1 MPALIA
7 SRSGPSVGPARF
19 LSCWDCSR
27 CSNEKPGASRADVQP
42 FGQPFSDLPRIGSPR
57 PSSAAWQ
64 CPTLA
69 EQRARMIACETN
81 DRITRLAT
89 LTVSFCS
96 GRWIERN
103 VSGHC
108 RDVHYRGCAPEF
120 GYAVRLVL
128 EPLRERHLQSA
139 SIETCPAGSHHPHPL
154 STARLISFCDSPRP
168 AAAVDTPQGGGLF
181 ADETFLLAGTSEKEH
196 HSTSGASVQ
205 SPSGVTETYVR
216 RVTKARC
223 RPLGER
229 AFACF

>member
-1 MPALIA
+1 LRRARCPSRQRALCEGKQFPNFGHRSPCQRNCRRDLDRVPALIA
-7 SRSGPSVGPARF
+7 SRSGPSVGLARF

-42 FGQPFSDLPRIGSPR
+42 FGQPFGDLPRIGSPR

-168 AAAVDTPQGGGLF
+168 AAAVDPPPG
-181 ADETFLLAGTSEKEH
+181 
-196 HSTSGASVQ
+196 
-205 SPSGVTETYVR
+205 R
-216 RVTKARC
+216 
-223 RPLGER
+223 R
-229 AFACF
+229 AFCG

>member
-1 MPALIA
+1 MME
-7 SRSGPSVGPARF
+7 S
-19 LSCWDCSR
+19 
-27 CSNEKPGASRADVQP
+27 
-42 FGQPFSDLPRIGSPR
+42 
-57 PSSAAWQ
+57 AWQ

-108 RDVHYRGCAPEF
+108 RDVRYRGCTPEF

-168 AAAVDTPQGGGLF
+168 AAAVDPPRAAG
-181 ADETFLLAGTSEKEH
+181 FLRMKHFYWRARQKRNTIQLQAHRFK
-196 HSTSGASVQ
+196 AL
-205 SPSGVTETYVR
+205 PVR
-216 RVTKARC
+216 RRRMYVA
-223 RPLGER
+223 
-229 AFACF
+229 